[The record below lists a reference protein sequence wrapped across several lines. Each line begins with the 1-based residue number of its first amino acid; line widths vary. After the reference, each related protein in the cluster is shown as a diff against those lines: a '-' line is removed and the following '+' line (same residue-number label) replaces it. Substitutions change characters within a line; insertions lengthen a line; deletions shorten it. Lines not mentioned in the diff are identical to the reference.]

1 MLGKLGSSCL
11 VLPTGGRVLCF
22 QPVEEEAAEDDHSCF
37 NSGLLK
43 PGGRIQIP
51 DHSRGS
57 GCVGPETARP

>member
-11 VLPTGGRVLCF
+11 VLPTGGGVLCF

-43 PGGRIQIP
+43 PGGHHT
-51 DHSRGS
+51 DSRPQ
-57 GCVGPETARP
+57 PELGVCWP

>member
-22 QPVEEEAAEDDHSCF
+22 QLVEEEAAEDDNSCF

-43 PGGRIQIP
+43 PGGRHTDP
-51 DHSRGS
+51 
-57 GCVGPETARP
+57 RPQPGLGVCWR